1 MKLNFEKE
9 FKTLEGKVEEGS
21 TQGKALANLLAAADA
36 KNDKAL
42 KHFDWALKLMKGEII
57 DLDTADKKYLRE
69 FIDGINYPSLYKA
82 QLLSTLDDG
91 GEPKKPGG

>member
-9 FKTLEGKVEEGS
+9 FKTLEGKVEDGS

-42 KHFDWALKLMKGEII
+42 KHFD
-57 DLDTADKKYLRE
+57 
-69 FIDGINYPSLYKA
+69 
-82 QLLSTLDDG
+82 
-91 GEPKKPGG
+91 